1 MPDLIVTPTV
11 QSLTVTPTV
20 QSLVIDDTPQL
31 LISVA
36 SNGAQ
41 TSLGSDLT
49 LTASSFVTVLS
60 LSLTAG
66 QWFVFGEIDIYSPS
80 GTPIYVAQLS
90 NASGSSVHGSAE
102 GFVRVTGSLHLS
114 VSGYVDLTGSA
125 TIALRAWTDGTLKV
139 AKASTQTQTSAKAT
153 TLKAI
158 RITI

>member
-36 SNGAQ
+36 SNAVE

-49 LTASSFVTVLS
+49 LTASSFNTVLS
-60 LSLTAG
+60 ISLTAG

-80 GTPIYVAQLS
+80 GTPTYVAQLS
-90 NASGSSVHGSAE
+90 SASGSVVYGSAE

-114 VSGYVDLTGSA
+114 VSGYVNLASSNTV
-125 TIALRAWTDGTLKV
+125 ALRAWTDGTLKV
-139 AKASTQTQTSAKAT
+139 AKASTQNQTSANAT